1 MNQIEQAEL
10 AQRALDD
17 FKVQVEKNSA
27 KMYDE
32 MKLQVILAFQRIV
45 TCKHNALQAS
55 MRLIFG
61 ILGLQLYILKL
72 D

>member
-17 FKVQVEKNSA
+17 FKNQVEKNSA

-32 MKLQVILAFQRIV
+32 MKLQVI
-45 TCKHNALQAS
+45 
-55 MRLIFG
+55 
-61 ILGLQLYILKL
+61 
-72 D
+72 